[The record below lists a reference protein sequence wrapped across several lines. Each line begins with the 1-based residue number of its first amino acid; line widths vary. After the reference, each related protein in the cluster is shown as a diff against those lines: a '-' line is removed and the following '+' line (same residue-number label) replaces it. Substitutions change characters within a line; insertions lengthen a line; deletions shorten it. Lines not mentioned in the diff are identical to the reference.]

1 MEFGIDLND
10 EENDNHGNYGKKG
23 STHNGRFFFILSIF
37 IAAMSVMAAYSSIS
51 ASRLNVEANHNMS
64 EAITHLVNSSDWWND
79 FQAHK
84 LREKV
89 WEVQVDN
96 LNSSLN
102 NPTLGQ
108 ADKENLNQLLVKY
121 KSYQTKLYDKSAK
134 ESLVNLSEH
143 ATSEEVEYGNSLKSA
158 NHNSSL
164 AEEYEF
170 ATTFLVI
177 SAGLGGV
184 SNITKKRL
192 LGYPCFAIGV
202 VGIFFLL
209 SVILGHIMLN

>member
-1 MEFGIDLND
+1 MIIISKVYKNIEVKIGSHMEFGIDLND
-10 EENDNHGNYGKKG
+10 EGNENHGNSGKKG
-23 STHNGRFFFILSIF
+23 STHHHGRFFFILSIF

-84 LREKV
+84 LREKI

-102 NPTLGQ
+102 NPTSGQ

-121 KSYQTKLYDKSAK
+121 KSYQTKLYDKSAR
-134 ESLVNLSEH
+134 ESLVNLSE
-143 ATSEEVEYGNSLKSA
+143 SMQPQKE
-158 NHNSSL
+158 
-164 AEEYEF
+164 
-170 ATTFLVI
+170 
-177 SAGLGGV
+177 
-184 SNITKKRL
+184 
-192 LGYPCFAIGV
+192 
-202 VGIFFLL
+202 
-209 SVILGHIMLN
+209 